1 MTSSN
6 PDKPT
11 DIIVDGNESDKRLDI
26 IVNGTRHPVPDDEVS
41 FDQVVNI
48 AYPDGGR
55 GPLITYTVNFY
66 NGAGCPPE
74 GKLTKNQKVKVK
86 DGTVFNVT
94 RTDRS

>member
-1 MTSSN
+1 MTSIDA
-6 PDKPT
+6 DKGFN
-11 DIIVDGNESDKRLDI
+11 III
-26 IVNGTRHPVPDDEVS
+26 NGTSYPVPNDEVS
-41 FDQVVNI
+41 FDQVVDI

-66 NGAGCPPE
+66 NGAGRPPE
-74 GKLTKNQKVKVK
+74 GKLTEGKKAKVK

>member
-1 MTSSN
+1 MTSN
-6 PDKPT
+6 DADKQF
-11 DIIVDGNESDKRLDI
+11 DI
-26 IVNGTRHPVPDDEVS
+26 IVNGTTYPVTSDEVS
-41 FDQVVNI
+41 FDQVVDI

-66 NGAGCPPE
+66 NGVGRPPE
-74 GKLTKNQKVKVK
+74 GKLTKGQEAKIK

>member
-1 MTSSN
+1 MTGN
-6 PDKPT
+6 DPDKK
-11 DIIVDGNESDKRLDI
+11 IDI
-26 IVNGTRHPVPDDEVS
+26 IVNGTPHPVPDDAVS
-41 FDQVVNI
+41 FDQVVDI

-66 NGAGCPPE
+66 NGAGRPPE
-74 GKLTKNQKVKVK
+74 GKMTEGQKAKAKVK

>member
-1 MTSSN
+1 MTN
-6 PDKPT
+6 NDADKQ
-11 DIIVDGNESDKRLDI
+11 IDI
-26 IVNGTRHPVPDDEVS
+26 IVNGTTHSVPGDEVS
-41 FDQVVNI
+41 FDQVVDI

-66 NGAGCPPE
+66 NGAGRPPE
-74 GKLTKNQKVKVK
+74 GKLIEGQEAKVK